1 MSDACIE
8 HRYPQVLTFV
18 HRFGA
23 DALVIVDNMAS
34 RAQLRDGRL
43 EVETSV
49 RQIADHLKV
58 CSKDT
63 VHRRIRQLT
72 RARVIS
78 RITTASDPFHPP
90 TYVLHLRDTGI
101 SVTTTS
107 PVR

>member
-23 DALVIVDNMAS
+23 EALVIVDNMAS
-34 RAQLRDGRL
+34 RAQLCDGQL
-43 EVETSV
+43 QVETSV
-49 RQIADHLKV
+49 RDIAGHLKV

-63 VHRRIRQLT
+63 VHRRLRQLT
-72 RARVIS
+72 RARVVS
-78 RITTASDPFHPP
+78 RVSTTSDPFHPS
-90 TYVLHLRDTGI
+90 TYVLDLRDTGI

>member
-18 HRFGA
+18 HRFGP
-23 DALVIVDNMAS
+23 DALVILDNMAS

-78 RITTASDPFHPP
+78 RVSTSSDPFHPP
-90 TYVLHLRDTGI
+90 TYVLHLRNTGI
-101 SVTTTS
+101 SVIATR